1 MTSTVA
7 DTKSR
12 LTIRGVKSGHRYL
25 VTEQGR
31 GWFVAPQRAVRVR
44 KNGLSAAGFAELWRR
59 RAALDAQTA
68 AEIAENIQA
77 VRRASRG

>member
-7 DTKSR
+7 DKKSR

-25 VTEQGR
+25 VSAQGR
-31 GWFVAPQRAVRVR
+31 GWFVLPERAARVPT
-44 KNGLSAAGFAELWRR
+44 NGLSAAAFAELWRR
-59 RAALDAQTA
+59 RAALDAKSA

-77 VRRASRG
+77 IRRASRG